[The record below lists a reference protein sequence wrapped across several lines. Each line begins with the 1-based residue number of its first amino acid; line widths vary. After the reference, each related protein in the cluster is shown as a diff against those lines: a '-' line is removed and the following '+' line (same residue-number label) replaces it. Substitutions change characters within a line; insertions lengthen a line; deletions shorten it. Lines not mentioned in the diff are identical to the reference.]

1 MSMIQVNWKPDVGEL
16 RKFGYIS
23 LAAFTLIG
31 VWLLLRHSI
40 FGIAL
45 SEETARTAAYACWG
59 IAALSLAGSVA
70 APAALRPLYVGL
82 TAISLPIGF
91 VVSHALMAAVFYGM
105 LTPIGLVFR
114 LMGRDALQRQFDR
127 SASTYWQPRVV
138 VQDRAQYFKQY

>member
-1 MSMIQVNWKPDVGEL
+1 MSMIQVNWKPDREEL

-31 VWLLLRHSI
+31 VWLLFRHSI

-45 SEETARTAAYACWG
+45 SEPTARAAAYTCWG
-59 IAALSLAGSVA
+59 IAALSLAGSLA

-91 VVSHALMAAVFYGM
+91 VVSHVLMAIIFYGM
-105 LTPIGLVFR
+105 LTPIGLVFK

-127 SASTYWQPRVV
+127 STSTYWQPRTVV
-138 VQDRAQYFKQY
+138 KDRAQYFKQY